1 MNRIAACSLSLL
13 LAATLVPMPAQAV
26 ALGGGIA
33 GSSCGPGI
41 DLVRVAATTGFK
53 PVPAT
58 ANDTVPAA
66 ANGTVLA
73 TANGTVPAAANGTVL
88 ASTNSTAAR
97 PEGTER
103 HSSSDAEVQQA
114 QWIRRTGIPV
124 DEPGI
129 LVLLVA
135 GFLGMWAV
143 ARRRDLSS

>member
-1 MNRIAACSLSLL
+1 MNRIAACGLSLL
-13 LAATLVPMPAQAV
+13 LAASLVPMPALAV

-33 GSSCGPGI
+33 GSSCGAGI

-53 PVPAT
+53 PVPAAVNGT
-58 ANDTVPAA
+58 VPAAVNGTVPAA

-73 TANGTVPAAANGTVL
+73 TANGT
-88 ASTNSTAAR
+88 AAR

-103 HSSSDAEVQQA
+103 GSPSGAVVQQA
-114 QWIRRTGIPV
+114 QWIRRTGNPV
-124 DEPGI
+124 DEPDI

-135 GFLGMWAV
+135 GLLGMWAV

>member
-1 MNRIAACSLSLL
+1 VNRIAACALSLL
-13 LAATLVPMPAQAV
+13 LAASLVPMPAQAV

-33 GSSCGPGI
+33 GSSCGAGI

-53 PVPAT
+53 PVPA
-58 ANDTVPAA
+58 AVNGTVPAA
-66 ANGTVLA
+66 ADGTVLA
-73 TANGTVPAAANGTVL
+73 TANGTVL
-88 ASTNSTAAR
+88 ATTNSTAAR

-129 LVLLVA
+129 LVLLAA
-135 GFLGMWAV
+135 GVLGVWAV